1 MAKGK
6 EGVSMNEVF
15 EKIIKKLEELKKL
28 YVDLQLSS
36 KNNIEI
42 TAYAGKEQAIGI
54 AIEYINEVAK
64 EYVTDTNTGN
74 NGWITCSERLPDVPE
89 GTEDEDCPEFNVTI
103 KGAKIATTLKC
114 APDGTWFDEY
124 GNIYKVIAWQPL
136 PEPYK
141 KGE

>member
-1 MAKGK
+1 
-6 EGVSMNEVF
+6 MNEVL
-15 EKIIKKLEELKKL
+15 EKIIDRIEKRIECYKTIIKAMEDEGKTRSAEGAVEKIMGLE
-28 YVDLQLSS
+28 S
-36 KNNIEI
+36 
-42 TAYAGKEQAIGI
+42 
-54 AIEYINEVAK
+54 AK
-64 EYVTDTNTGN
+64 EIIEEETSQYIKNTNAREK
-74 NGWITCSERLPDVPE
+74 GWIQCSESLPDVQE

-124 GNIYKVIAWQPL
+124 GNIYHVIAWQPL